1 MGTTA
6 LRETSQGDGATSTGR
21 PARNAG
27 SGSAAAEKEKMAA
40 KTPSSSDSLM
50 TDAGAPS
57 GRAYAG
63 APTGR
68 APGLRVTL
76 RFDDSAWVTLEAA
89 AGRDHET
96 LDDFVSRAVLYY
108 QAELPASR
116 IAMSAPRFKPP
127 GHGSPRDLAL
137 GIPSEAGERMK
148 AEAARQDAPLE
159 QLYEH
164 ATLLYLAD
172 IDAGRVADRVLEGA
186 EEVEPDDA

>member
-1 MGTTA
+1 MVHRGFRMGTTA
-6 LRETSQGDGATSTGR
+6 LRETSQGDGALSTGR

-27 SGSAAAEKEKMAA
+27 SGSAAADKEKMAA

-50 TDAGAPS
+50 TDAGAS
-57 GRAYAG
+57 
-63 APTGR
+63 TGR

-89 AGRDHET
+89 AGRDRET

-116 IAMSAPRFKPP
+116 IAMSVPRFKPP
-127 GHGSPRDLAL
+127 DHGSPRDLAL

-148 AEAARQDAPLE
+148 AEAVRQDAPLE

-186 EEVEPDDA
+186 EEAEPDGA

>member
-1 MGTTA
+1 M
-6 LRETSQGDGATSTGR
+6 
-21 PARNAG
+21 
-27 SGSAAAEKEKMAA
+27 
-40 KTPSSSDSLM
+40 
-50 TDAGAPS
+50 
-57 GRAYAG
+57 
-63 APTGR
+63 
-68 APGLRVTL
+68 TL
-76 RFDDSAWVTLEAA
+76 RFDDSAWDTLEAA
-89 AGRDHET
+89 AGRDRET

-127 GHGSPRDLAL
+127 DHGSPRDLAL

-148 AEAARQDAPLE
+148 AEAVRQDAPLE

-186 EEVEPDDA
+186 EEVEPDGA